1 MEYIINLTSTI
12 TSYIFSFFVKKD
24 VPSKS
29 IEMIFIDD
37 VDENEVDEL
46 INSVKK
52 DIANEKQTTK
62 ELEIRYSNFVKDYN
76 DMILLKKSFEE
87 QENEENEDNNSDD
100 ENDDGKVPMLA

>member
-1 MEYIINLTSTI
+1 MEYIINLTNTI
-12 TSYIFSFFVKKD
+12 TSYIFSFFVKEN

-52 DIANEKQTTK
+52 DIANEKQTTE
-62 ELEIRYSNFVKDYN
+62 ELEIRYLNFVKEYN
-76 DMILLKKSFEE
+76 DMILLKKSYEE
-87 QENEENEDNNSDD
+87 QENEESENNNSDD

>member
-1 MEYIINLTSTI
+1 MEYIINLTNTV
-12 TSYIFSFFVKKD
+12 TSYILSFFVEQEKILF
-24 VPSKS
+24 KS
-29 IEMIFIDD
+29 IEMVF

-52 DIANEKQTTK
+52 DIANEKQTTE
-62 ELEIRYSNFVKDYN
+62 ELEIRYLNFVKEYN

-87 QENEENEDNNSDD
+87 QENEESENNNSDD